1 VIQVPEL
8 PKRPTETDFGER
20 LRIPALRRW
29 CAAHLLCGAMAAAGL
44 AHGTVAWAVMAGA
57 EPDSPASRVDPNF
70 AASTWASVGSV
81 VQSGNPYTGVL
92 ITRHHVLTAAH
103 VAGDDPA
110 KLAFVLNAG
119 GDASHQLAVKAI
131 HRHPEW
137 KGFDPKRPN
146 DDLAILELAEPAPP
160 QILIHPIV
168 TSGLRQGM
176 EFTAVGYGASGHGDV
191 GTSVSSTSTIKR
203 VGRNNVDR
211 LIPDESVPGRI
222 EGFLFD
228 FDGGGYN
235 FMGGE
240 GLGND
245 VETSFAGGDSGSP
258 SFIHAPGG
266 WALFGIN
273 TFIMSFPDGPTKSS
287 TFGTGGGGMIV
298 AAYREWI
305 EQVVRSTMPA
315 ANADFAPPHWLSV
328 FPTGAPCA
336 GTGQSC
342 DEHATTHHARTHR
355 P

>member
-1 VIQVPEL
+1 
-8 PKRPTETDFGER
+8 
-20 LRIPALRRW
+20 
-29 CAAHLLCGAMAAAGL
+29 MAAAGL
-44 AHGTVAWAVMAGA
+44 VHGTVAWAVMAGA

-103 VAGDDPA
+103 VAGDDPV

-119 GDASHQLAVKAI
+119 GDASHQFAVKAI

-146 DDLAILELAEPAPP
+146 DDIAILELAEAAPA

-176 EFTAVGYGASGHGDV
+176 EFTAVGYGASGQGDV
-191 GTSVSSTSTIKR
+191 GTSVSSTATVKR

-211 LIPDESVPGRI
+211 LIPDETVPGRI
-222 EGFLFD
+222 EGFMFD
-228 FDGGGYN
+228 FDGGGHN
-235 FMGGE
+235 FLGGE

-245 VETSFAGGDSGSP
+245 VETTFAGGDSGSP
-258 SFIHAPGG
+258 SFIHAPSG

-273 TFIMSFPDGPTKSS
+273 TFIMSFPDGPTKPS

-315 ANADFAPPHWLSV
+315 ASADFVPPRWLPV
-328 FPTGAPCA
+328 VPAGAPCA
-336 GTGQSC
+336 GTGMGSFC
-342 DEHATTHHARTHR
+342 RDPATEHHARTHR